1 MVACTCSLKP
11 PCLAALLG
19 VGSCPCCAGP
29 HHRHGGIPV
38 RMQYRS
44 TKTPFKTHTSRVRR
58 KRQRLPSNASIR
70 TDAAIRF
77 PPALS
82 GLLRRVTSDRM
93 LEFCVWLLPIL
104 LGERPV
110 ADAESAGLQDAVDL
124 LDQGMQCVRL
134 LDEAC
139 DIGAGEPLHSGLL
152 PETRGDDHGHL
163 GAYR

>member
-77 PPALS
+77 PPVLS

-93 LEFCVWLLPIL
+93 LEFHSRYRKLRNFRVGDQLDRTTINNEGPTFSAPRASST
-104 LGERPV
+104 LG
-110 ADAESAGLQDAVDL
+110 
-124 LDQGMQCVRL
+124 
-134 LDEAC
+134 
-139 DIGAGEPLHSGLL
+139 
-152 PETRGDDHGHL
+152 
-163 GAYR
+163 